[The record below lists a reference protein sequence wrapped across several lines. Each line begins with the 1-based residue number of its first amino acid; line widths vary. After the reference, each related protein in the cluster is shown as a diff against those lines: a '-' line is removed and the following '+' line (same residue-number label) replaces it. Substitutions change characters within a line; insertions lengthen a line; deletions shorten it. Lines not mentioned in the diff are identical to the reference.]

1 MIPQADVSEQI
12 QGIDDPRRQMKEITG
27 IHHVTCIS
35 GDAQENLDFYT
46 NVLGMRMVKKSV
58 NQDAPDTYHLFFA
71 DAEGHP
77 GSDLTFF
84 PWPTMPKLR
93 PGIGLSMEV
102 SLAVPE
108 GTLPWWS
115 ERLRAHGI
123 AARAEEMRFGERA
136 LMLDDPHGLPIALVE
151 TGDSRQFTAWDKSPV
166 AGDKQVRGLHAVRG
180 WEHSLATT
188 GEFLVKVLGF
198 RAVGEENGWHRFAVG
213 AGGSGAHLDIR
224 ELPGDPRGSWGVGAI
239 HHVAWRV
246 SDEDAQLAVQARLA
260 AAKRRP
266 TDVIDRFW
274 FKSVYF
280 LEPGGVLFEIATD
293 GPGFTADEELDSLGE
308 TLVLPPWLEPM
319 RAEIESGLPSLTY
332 APAAR

>member
-1 MIPQADVSEQI
+1 MS
-12 QGIDDPRRQMKEITG
+12 EITG
-27 IHHVTCIS
+27 IHHVTCIC

-46 NVLGMRMVKKSV
+46 SVLGMRMVKKSV

-84 PWPTMPKLR
+84 PWPNMPRLR

-102 SLAVPE
+102 SLAVPA
-108 GTLPWWS
+108 GTLSWWA
-115 ERLRAHGI
+115 ERLRAHGVP
-123 AARAEEMRFGERA
+123 ARAEETRFGERA
-136 LMLDDPHGLPIALVE
+136 LMADDPHGLPIALVE
-151 TGDSRQFTAWDKSPV
+151 TNDARQFTAWDKSTVP
-166 AGDKQVRGLHAVRG
+166 DEKQVRGLHGVRL
-180 WEHSLATT
+180 WENSLATS
-188 GEFLVKVLGF
+188 GEFLARVLGF
-198 RAVGEENGWHRFAVG
+198 RPVGAENGWHRFAVG

-224 ELPGDPRGSWGVGAI
+224 ELAGEQRGSWGVGAI

-246 SDEDAQLAVQARLA
+246 PDEDAQLAVHARLA
-260 AAKRRP
+260 EAKRRP

-293 GPGFTADEELDSLGE
+293 GPGFTADEDLDSLGE

-319 RAEIESGLPSLTY
+319 RADIEASLPALTY
-332 APAAR
+332 AQASS

>member
-1 MIPQADVSEQI
+1 
-12 QGIDDPRRQMKEITG
+12 MKEISG

-35 GDAQENLDFYT
+35 GNAQENLDFYT
-46 NVLGMRMVKKSV
+46 SVLGMRMVKKSV

-84 PWPTMPKLR
+84 PWPTMPRVR
-93 PGIGLSMEV
+93 PGIGLAMEV
-102 SLAVPE
+102 SLAIPT
-108 GTLPWWS
+108 GTLAYWAG
-115 ERLRAHGI
+115 RLRDHGV
-123 AARAEEMRFGERA
+123 AARAEEIRFGERA
-136 LMLDDPHGLPIALVE
+136 VIADDPHGLHIALVE
-151 TGDSRQFTAWDKSPV
+151 TSDSRQFTPWDKSAVP
-166 AGDKQVRGLHAVRG
+166 ADRQIRGLHNVRL
-180 WEHSLATT
+180 WEHSLAMT
-188 GEFLVKVLGF
+188 GDFLKSVLGF

-224 ELPGDPRGSWGVGAI
+224 ELPGESRGSWGVGAI

-246 SDEDAQLAVQARLA
+246 ADEDAELAVQARLA
-260 AAKRRP
+260 QAKRRP

-293 GPGFTADEELDSLGE
+293 GPGFTADEDLDSLGE
-308 TLVLPPWLEPM
+308 SLVLPPWLEPK
-319 RAEIESGLPSLTY
+319 RDEIESGLPPLSY
-332 APAAR
+332 AAASR